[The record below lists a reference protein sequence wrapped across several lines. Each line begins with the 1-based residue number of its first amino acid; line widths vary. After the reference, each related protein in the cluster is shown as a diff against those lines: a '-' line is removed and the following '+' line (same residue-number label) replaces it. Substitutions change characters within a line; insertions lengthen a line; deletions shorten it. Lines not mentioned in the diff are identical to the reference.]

1 MAKPSWLVRTIADPT
16 KNFLAFFL
24 VGTLLF
30 TVVSDGVSYLVWD
43 WLGSWMERQWGIQP
57 AGFRGAL
64 TVVLLLFL
72 LGLTYGTNVA
82 RWLMGQ
88 LRRFPPFAV
97 EEVPQANVAP
107 LKRTY
112 PGLIVAMSLKNHS
125 PAEEA
130 LRFHWN
136 QGQAPHVQ
144 DCWIICTERSLPFA
158 TDLAERLT
166 AEGATQTLRLHY
178 GAYEVENTEI
188 PGEIFNLTV
197 SDDLVDDPNY
207 IQQLVNA
214 IYADAERL
222 GLVESE
228 VIADYTGAT
237 KGMTAGMLL
246 ACTRP
251 ERPLQYISQVNPGQI
266 MAVQVSY
273 RLRPVRKRR
282 SSS

>member
-1 MAKPSWLVRTIADPT
+1 MAKPSWVVRAIADPT

-30 TVVSDGVSYLVWD
+30 TIVSDGVSYLVWD
-43 WLGSWMERQWGIQP
+43 WLGTWVESRWGIQQ
-57 AGFRGAL
+57 AWFRGAL
-64 TVVLLLFL
+64 TVGLMLLL
-72 LGLTYGTNVA
+72 LGLTYGTNLA

-88 LRRFPPFAV
+88 LRRSPLFAAV
-97 EEVPQANVAP
+97 EVPQANVVP
-107 LKRTY
+107 LQRTY
-112 PGLIVAMSLKNHS
+112 PGLIVAMSPKPHS

-136 QGQAPHVQ
+136 GGQGPHLQ
-144 DCWIICTERSLPFA
+144 DCWMICTQQSLPFA

-178 GAYEVENTEI
+178 GAYKVENPEM
-188 PGEIFNLTV
+188 PGEMF
-197 SDDLVDDPNY
+197 SLVVPDALMDDPNY

-214 IYADAERL
+214 IYADAESL
-222 GLVESE
+222 GLAESE

-237 KGMTAGMLL
+237 KGLTAGMLL

-266 MAVQVSY
+266 MAVQLSY

-282 SSS
+282 SPR